1 MSLDTRELRD
11 PKAMRALAHPTRVTL
26 LELLVREGPLTA
38 TRAGELLGE
47 SPASASFHLRQLAKY
62 GFVVEA
68 RGGRGRERP
77 WRIAA
82 YSHRWLDDPAEPAAT
97 LLSTILAERN
107 MARLAEWFERMAEED
122 KAWQDASTVLDSI
135 LYLTPEE
142 LHGLGAEILALAQ
155 RYVGRTAE
163 PSQRPEGSRAVS
175 LLGYAFPLEP
185 TPAGN

>member
-1 MSLDTRELRD
+1 
-11 PKAMRALAHPTRVTL
+11 MRALAHPTRVTL

-68 RGGRGRERP
+68 EGGRGRERP
-77 WRIAA
+77 WQIAA

-107 MARLAEWFERMAEED
+107 MLRLAEWFERMQDED
-122 KAWQDASTVLDSI
+122 KAWQDASAVLDSI
-135 LYLTPEE
+135 LYLTAGE
-142 LHGLGAEILALAQ
+142 LDELGEQVVALAR
-155 RYVGRTAE
+155 RYVARTAD
-163 PSQRPEGSRAVS
+163 PSLRPEGSRPVS
-175 LLGYAFPLEP
+175 LLAYTFPLEP
-185 TPAGN
+185 TPSGN